1 MFVVLLFPPS
11 QKLLHSV
18 QPPLSPLWRCTK
30 TKQDSNSDQNK
41 KNKTQKQKQAL
52 DISPV
57 PSVPRPGPPPPP
69 PPTEHHQLFQA
80 QSRRPALLRQARCF
94 SHPPATQ
101 SRYNPSCHH
110 CIHANRQT
118 HTCVSPPSPLRPPLH
133 HLHPEASAASW
144 PLSHLSKRNQRLFI
158 LEGDLHCKH
167 WLLEQSPRNTLA
179 FQTSSEVEPAH
190 RNPSS

>member
-1 MFVVLLFPPS
+1 MKMFVVLLFPPS
-11 QKLLHSV
+11 QKLLHSL

-41 KNKTQKQKQAL
+41 KNKKQKQAL

-57 PSVPRPGPPPPP
+57 PSVPRPATPSHLHPQC
-69 PPTEHHQLFQA
+69 TEHHQLFQP

-101 SRYNPSCHH
+101 SRHNPSCHR

-118 HTCVSPPSPLRPPLH
+118 HTCVSPLH

-144 PLSHLSKRNQRLFI
+144 LLSHLSKRNQRLFI